1 MLSIIMR
8 QAASLPPET
17 VKEKLISC
25 LENGVIS
32 TGEFAI
38 AGESI
43 PGGLTL
49 DDWKKAVHAVNCK
62 TLEDYLASHPLLW
75 TDGELYRVTEAD
87 QQRMLMYFSTY
98 SMGLREKLEW
108 NSHTKKCREFTTEEF
123 MQLCAAINNF
133 VAPRVKKCQEYK
145 ERIFAAQTIQEVEA
159 ITFDFDDV

>member
-1 MLSIIMR
+1 MR
-8 QAASLPPET
+8 
-17 VKEKLISC
+17 VYD
-25 LENGVIS
+25 NGTYRDMTAEEIVS
-32 TGEFAI
+32 TQD
-38 AGESI
+38 
-43 PGGLTL
+43 TR
-49 DDWKKAVHAVNCK
+49 
-62 TLEDYLASHPLLW
+62 TLEDVQSAHQAANCDALAVYLATHPLLW
-75 TDGELYRVTEAD
+75 TDGELYSVTEAD

-98 SMGLREKLEW
+98 SMGLRGKLEW

>member
-8 QAASLPPET
+8 QAASLPAET

-32 TGEFAI
+32 MGEFAI

-62 TLEDYLASHPLLW
+62 TLEDYLAAHPLLW
-75 TDGELYRVTEAD
+75 TDGELYSVTEDD
-87 QQRMLMYFSTY
+87 QQRMSLYFNTF
-98 SMGLREKLEW
+98 SMGIREKLEW

-145 ERIFAAQTIQEVEA
+145 ERIFAAQTTQEVEA

>member
-1 MLSIIMR
+1 MELNTWDNGTVRPMTPDEIANIQDPRPLEDVQSAH
-8 QAASLPPET
+8 QAANCDAL
-17 VKEKLISC
+17 
-25 LENGVIS
+25 
-32 TGEFAI
+32 
-38 AGESI
+38 
-43 PGGLTL
+43 
-49 DDWKKAVHAVNCK
+49 AV
-62 TLEDYLASHPLLW
+62 YLAAHPITW
-75 TDGELYRVTEAD
+75 TDGALYSVTEAD

>member
-8 QAASLPPET
+8 QAASLPAET

-32 TGEFAI
+32 MGEFAT

-49 DDWKKAVHAVNCK
+49 DDWKKAAHAVNCK
-62 TLEDYLASHPLLW
+62 TLAVYLATHPLQW
-75 TDGELYRVTEAD
+75 TDGELYSVTEDD
-87 QQRMLMYFSTY
+87 QQLMLLNLSTY
-98 SMGLREKLEW
+98 KMGLTSELKW
-108 NSHTKKCREFTTEEF
+108 NSHTKKCRVFTEEEF
-123 MQLCAAINNF
+123 GLLTAAIDAF
-133 VAPRVKKCQEYK
+133 VRPRVERCQDYK
-145 ERIFAAQTIQEVEA
+145 EQIFQAQTIQEVEA